1 MIRHVI
7 MWKFRE
13 GEEEN
18 MHRFLNGLKA
28 LDGVIPEIRRMEVG
42 VNVLEKNN
50 YDACLIADFDDLEA
64 LERSRRL
71 RLPDG
76 SQVVLRSIRYAAS
89 DGHRVTLHC
98 KDGDRTLR
106 TSFAAVEPLL
116 CAYPCFCG
124 ICRGVVVNFH
134 EVAGRQEDVFLLKD
148 GTRLPISRRRLR
160 EVQEAYS
167 AFRFDRLRK
176 DGVD

>member
-64 LERSRRL
+64 LERYKKDPRHVAVSTL
-71 RLPDG
+71 CK
-76 SQVVLRSIRYAAS
+76 SIRE
-89 DGHRVTLHC
+89 DRV
-98 KDGDRTLR
+98 
-106 TSFAAVEPLL
+106 AVDYE
-116 CAYPCFCG
+116 F
-124 ICRGVVVNFH
+124 
-134 EVAGRQEDVFLLKD
+134 
-148 GTRLPISRRRLR
+148 
-160 EVQEAYS
+160 
-167 AFRFDRLRK
+167 
-176 DGVD
+176 

>member
-18 MHRFLNGLKA
+18 REKFLAGLQA

-64 LERSRRL
+64 LERYKKGPRHVAVSML
-71 RLPDG
+71 CK
-76 SQVVLRSIRYAAS
+76 SIREAR
-89 DGHRVTLHC
+89 G
-98 KDGDRTLR
+98 
-106 TSFAAVEPLL
+106 AVDFE
-116 CAYPCFCG
+116 
-124 ICRGVVVNFH
+124 I
-134 EVAGRQEDVFLLKD
+134 
-148 GTRLPISRRRLR
+148 
-160 EVQEAYS
+160 
-167 AFRFDRLRK
+167 
-176 DGVD
+176 

>member
-64 LERSRRL
+64 LERYKKDQRHVAVSTL
-71 RLPDG
+71 CK
-76 SQVVLRSIRYAAS
+76 SIREAR
-89 DGHRVTLHC
+89 G
-98 KDGDRTLR
+98 
-106 TSFAAVEPLL
+106 AVDFE
-116 CAYPCFCG
+116 
-124 ICRGVVVNFH
+124 I
-134 EVAGRQEDVFLLKD
+134 
-148 GTRLPISRRRLR
+148 
-160 EVQEAYS
+160 
-167 AFRFDRLRK
+167 
-176 DGVD
+176 

>member
-18 MHRFLNGLKA
+18 MHRFLNGLKS

-64 LERSRRL
+64 LERYKNDSRHVAVSAMCREI
-71 RLPDG
+71 RAA
-76 SQVVLRSIRYAAS
+76 RYAI
-89 DGHRVTLHC
+89 DC
-98 KDGDRTLR
+98 EK
-106 TSFAAVEPLL
+106 
-116 CAYPCFCG
+116 
-124 ICRGVVVNFH
+124 
-134 EVAGRQEDVFLLKD
+134 
-148 GTRLPISRRRLR
+148 
-160 EVQEAYS
+160 
-167 AFRFDRLRK
+167 
-176 DGVD
+176 

>member
-18 MHRFLNGLKA
+18 MHRVLNGLKA

-64 LERSRRL
+64 LERYKKDPRHVAVSTL
-71 RLPDG
+71 CK
-76 SQVVLRSIRYAAS
+76 SIREAR
-89 DGHRVTLHC
+89 G
-98 KDGDRTLR
+98 
-106 TSFAAVEPLL
+106 AVDFE
-116 CAYPCFCG
+116 
-124 ICRGVVVNFH
+124 I
-134 EVAGRQEDVFLLKD
+134 
-148 GTRLPISRRRLR
+148 
-160 EVQEAYS
+160 
-167 AFRFDRLRK
+167 
-176 DGVD
+176 

>member
-64 LERSRRL
+64 LERYKKDPRHVAVSAL
-71 RLPDG
+71 CK
-76 SQVVLRSIRYAAS
+76 SIREAR
-89 DGHRVTLHC
+89 G
-98 KDGDRTLR
+98 
-106 TSFAAVEPLL
+106 AVDFE
-116 CAYPCFCG
+116 F
-124 ICRGVVVNFH
+124 
-134 EVAGRQEDVFLLKD
+134 
-148 GTRLPISRRRLR
+148 
-160 EVQEAYS
+160 
-167 AFRFDRLRK
+167 
-176 DGVD
+176 